1 MLSIIHTLKWVRQP
15 KIDLCQSLA
24 CVADALS
31 LLYSASAQYRVR
43 IPRSRK
49 DICRLIWLASFL
61 RCFWLARFE
70 LSVDRPNMTNSSW
83 QETEPV
89 IVWNE
94 TLESAWT
101 TEVFL
106 TLFLRSLCSAWS
118 IVHFDWAK
126 FCLAALSLTF
136 RGYEAGLFH
145 ADWVISSRGLF
156 FCRPAQCVCNRLL
169 FYSKCAGFTVCFTYS
184 DISLSMCINQC

>member
-1 MLSIIHTLKWVRQP
+1 
-15 KIDLCQSLA
+15 
-24 CVADALS
+24 
-31 LLYSASAQYRVR
+31 
-43 IPRSRK
+43 
-49 DICRLIWLASFL
+49 
-61 RCFWLARFE
+61 
-70 LSVDRPNMTNSSW
+70 MTR
-83 QETEPV
+83 EAEPV

-145 ADWVISSRGLF
+145 TYRVISSRGLF

-169 FYSKCAGFTVCFTYS
+169 FYSKCTGFTVCFTYS
-184 DISLSMCINQC
+184 DISLSFFFSGAHGQDPVVQWSSTMAERHHRFLTEPECKGSVEQRLKEGTPVRQNRPGIEPGPPETFPAQRGTWAVGRARTAIR